1 MAVTTVKYQSLQKV
15 AEEEYLLL
23 HPETDAEIVKVA
35 AAGITATNVQDALV
49 EIAEKIGAIPTG
61 ADVYQLTKTGLDTA
75 DSTILATVSSPKNGD
90 IAVISTVVSGVTYSV
105 SSYYYDDEWVAID
118 GNVDADK
125 CILRK
130 DFVLAGNYTS
140 VGNINKGSNSATKT
154 YNSKGKSVQAFLE
167 EVVSKEE
174 QPSITANVGGSITL
188 TGSGAKEV
196 GTEFTP
202 AYTTTF
208 NKGSYTYGPDTG
220 ITPSKYEVSD
230 TDGNTADTATGGFD
244 KFTVGDD
251 TSYKLTV
258 KITYPQGAIAKTNL
272 GNNSNPVV
280 RIAAGSITKESGTV
294 TGYRSMFTYVGTNI
308 SAITGAWIRANAS
321 NKGNSVTPG
330 TLTIAEGTKRVL
342 IAVPKAK
349 GKTLT
354 SVIDVDGMGLDVKDN
369 FTHTIVSV
377 EGLNGYA
384 AAEYDVWYVDN
395 ANGLAATKYTVTL
408 G

>member
-49 EIAEKIGAIPTG
+49 EITERIGAIPTG
-61 ADVYQLTKTGLDTA
+61 ADVYKLTKTGLDTA

-90 IAVISTVVSGVTYSV
+90 IAVISTIVSGVTYSV
-105 SSYYYDDEWVAID
+105 SSYYYDEEWVAID

-130 DFVLAGNYTS
+130 DFVLAGNYTN
-140 VGNINKGSNSATKT
+140 VGNLNKGSNSATKT
-154 YNSKGKSVQAFLE
+154 HNSKGKSVQAFLE
-167 EVVSKEE
+167 EMVSKEE
-174 QPSITANVGGSITL
+174 QPSITSNISAGITL

-202 AYTTTF
+202 AYTTSF
-208 NKGSYTYGPDTG
+208 NKGAYTYGPDTG
-220 ITPSKYEVSD
+220 IVPSKYEVSD

-244 KFTVGDD
+244 KFTVGDA

-258 KITYPQGAIAKTNL
+258 KITYPQGAVAKTNL

-369 FTHTIVSV
+369 FTHTVVSV
-377 EGLNGYA
+377 EGLNGYT